1 MPKHYANNQV
11 IYEKLNKTPSFS
23 NQIWKSLKI
32 GFVLGTIAG
41 LLALGYT
48 VEQEPPEKQSL
59 LAQVMK
65 PVAEK
70 LLTGLLKVVTN
81 KYFYGTLGVVLIV
94 CTALQLLCIFLIKKN
109 KNKIRGNHKPFFN
122 CFNFCGKNSKDNFE
136 SFSDSLD
143 LGSLQSLVYGTLRDN
158 TLKRFKNGQL
168 LETPVPKST
177 TVPNSVYR

>member
-1 MPKHYANNQV
+1 MTKHHTTNQI
-11 IYEKLNKTPSFS
+11 IYEKLNKKSSFS
-23 NQIWKSLKI
+23 SQILKSLKI
-32 GFVLGTIAG
+32 GFILGTIAG

-48 VEQEPPEKQSL
+48 VDQEPPEKQSL

-70 LLTGLLKVVTN
+70 LLIGLLKVITN
-81 KYFYGTLGVVLIV
+81 KYFYGTLGVVLMV
-94 CTALQLLCIFLIKKN
+94 CTILQLICIFLIKKN
-109 KNKIRGNHKPFFN
+109 KKWLKSNHSILN
-122 CFNFCGKNSKDNFE
+122 CFNLCGKNNKDNFE

-168 LETPVPKST
+168 LETPVPKTT
-177 TVPNSVYR
+177 TVPNSIYK